1 MGLRFVGYRPDP
13 VGNVSNEP
21 PGILPKCT
29 RSLNSDWDEL
39 VRSGDD
45 NILLFLP
52 CFSHASNCTSLTSGM
67 LDIGSSVGIWACEVP
82 YQRTTRL
89 PWGYGDPVRT
99 FAITPSGRL
108 PSLLKRPEGSS
119 MEGIL
124 AEAKDICTMLLT
136 AAWRK
141 WRPALFTQ
149 LRPCKPNSSTS
160 A

>member
-13 VGNVSNEP
+13 VGNVSNGP

-45 NILLFLP
+45 NILIFLL

-82 YQRTTRL
+82 YHRMTRL
-89 PWGYGDPVRT
+89 PLGYG
-99 FAITPSGRL
+99 ASGCFL
-108 PSLLKRPEGSS
+108 SLLKGPEGSS

-141 WRPALFTQ
+141 WWPALFTQ